1 MARAPSSIL
10 TKEQVKKVKET
21 AAQVL
26 KEEKENLRGLK
37 SEFSLCKKDLK
48 RLEVEMRKQER
59 LVTKAQKNVDALKRK
74 K

>member
-1 MARAPSSIL
+1 MSRAPSSIL

-37 SEFSLCKKDLK
+37 SEYSLCKKDLK

-59 LVTKAQKNVDALKRK
+59 LVIKAQKNVDALKRK